1 MCHMFSPDL
10 EELHT
15 MADLIGIKR
24 RWFQDPLT
32 MRVSWPHYDIDEIRR
47 SLAVSFG
54 AIECDKYQT
63 VAVAAIMQG
72 KPEKLSR
79 N

>member
-1 MCHMFSPDL
+1 MFSPDL

-15 MADLIGIKR
+15 MADLIGIKL
-24 RWFQDPLT
+24 RWFHDPLT
-32 MRVSWPHYDIDEIRR
+32 MSVSWPHYDIDELRR
-47 SLAVSFG
+47 SLAVNFG